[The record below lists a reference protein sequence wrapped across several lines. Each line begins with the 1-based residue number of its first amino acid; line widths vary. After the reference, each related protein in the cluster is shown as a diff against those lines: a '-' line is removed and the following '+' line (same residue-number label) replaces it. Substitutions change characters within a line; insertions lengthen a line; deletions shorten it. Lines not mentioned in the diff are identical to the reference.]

1 MSKPSIPAYKPPAA
15 APAPPSIEVAK
26 RELGSERSYSEEQRK
41 RKGRKSL
48 RIDPQTGG
56 ISSKG
61 GAGINIPMK

>member
-15 APAPPSIEVAK
+15 APAPASIEVAK
-26 RELGSERSYSEEQRK
+26 RELGGEDDFTAEQRK

-56 ISSKG
+56 VSGKG